1 MSNSKLSVGIVGL
14 PNVGKSTLFN
24 TLLKKEVAQV
34 GSYPFTT
41 IEPNVGA
48 VAVPDKRLE
57 ELVRVVKPE
66 RIVPAKVEFVDIAG
80 LVKKAHQGEG
90 LGNQF
95 LGKIREV
102 DAIVHLLRSFEDPSV
117 SHYYQSVD
125 PQRDKEIV
133 DLELEMAE
141 IKKPAFYVYNVDRLS
156 SKSDRLEINAQTG
169 EGIDQLIKAAYNLLN
184 LITFYTIKGG
194 KEVAAWSLPKGSLVL
209 KAAETVH
216 SDFARGFI
224 KAEVISLT
232 DFIPLDNWTKAKSQ
246 GKIRLEGKN
255 YLIKDGDVVE
265 FKFN

>member
-1 MSNSKLSVGIVGL
+1 MSLSVGIVGL

-24 TLLKKEVAQV
+24 TLLEKEVAQV

-41 IEPNVGA
+41 IEPNVG
-48 VAVPDKRLE
+48 VATVPDKRLE
-57 ELVRVVKPE
+57 KLVQVVKPE
-66 RIVPAKVEFVDIAG
+66 RIIPAQVKFVDIAG

-102 DAIVHLLRSFEDPSV
+102 DAIVHLLRSFEAPSV
-117 SHYYQSVD
+117 SHYYQSID
-125 PQRDKEIV
+125 PQRDREIV

-141 IKKPAFYVYNVDRLS
+141 IKKPVLYVYNVDHLS
-156 SKSDRLEINAQTG
+156 PESNQLEINAQTG
-169 EGIDQLIKAAYNLLN
+169 EGIDQLIKTAYRLLN

-194 KEVAAWSLPKGSLVL
+194 KEVAAWSLLKDSLVL

-232 DFIPLDNWTKAKSQ
+232 DFISFGNWLKAKSK
-246 GKIRLEGKN
+246 GKIRLEGKD